1 MNLQVLISKEIH
13 GMKICLQSRG
23 DGQIDWRIFSGA
35 PMMVAGS
42 LLNLRQEKV
51 DEHASI
57 AGRCPDDRA

>member
-1 MNLQVLISKEIH
+1 
-13 GMKICLQSRG
+13 MKICLQSRG